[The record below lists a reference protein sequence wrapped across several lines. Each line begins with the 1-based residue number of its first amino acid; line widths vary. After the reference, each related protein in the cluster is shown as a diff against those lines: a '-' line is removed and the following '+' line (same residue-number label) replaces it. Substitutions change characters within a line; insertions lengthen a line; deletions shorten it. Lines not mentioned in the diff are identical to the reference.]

1 MVMLRAVLGYRQR
14 AAGIGCRHDM
24 PDYET
29 MATAEKPAVGNH
41 CHILAQTFAHDRRV
55 HFSDAG
61 AAFGAF
67 VADHNHIVF
76 DDKDE
81 RPRNRTFSP

>member
-1 MVMLRAVLGYRQR
+1 MVILRAVLGYRQR
-14 AAGIGCRHDM
+14 AACIGFRHDM

-29 MATAEKPAVGNH
+29 MATAEKPAIGNH
-41 CHILAQTFAHDRRV
+41 RHVLAQTFAHDRRGRSK

-67 VADHNHIVF
+67 VAAF